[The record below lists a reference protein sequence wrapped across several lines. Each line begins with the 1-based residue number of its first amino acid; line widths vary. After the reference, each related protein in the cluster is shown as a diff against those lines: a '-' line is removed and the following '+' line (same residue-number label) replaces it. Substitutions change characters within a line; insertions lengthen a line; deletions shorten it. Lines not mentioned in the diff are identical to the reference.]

1 MDSVDIILLEI
12 CKLHDGHVCKT
23 ASYIYHKSVIEYPR
37 IGVEMI
43 TVLNNHKPTFKMRQ
57 SRFVVRD
64 LKVLDSSITKSVSS
78 LSPAFCNARK
88 IINTKQCRKSLEWVR
103 FRMNSKYN
111 DQDSRKP
118 EAIKSVQTFFLSIA
132 IILHKQVKRISHTP
146 CEGTFSLNYAQ
157 KNLTPN
163 QRFIKH

>member
-43 TVLNNHKPTFKMRQ
+43 TALNNHKPTFKVRQ

-88 IINTKQCRKSLEWVR
+88 IINTKQCRKR
-103 FRMNSKYN
+103 FRMS
-111 DQDSRKP
+111 
-118 EAIKSVQTFFLSIA
+118 
-132 IILHKQVKRISHTP
+132 QV
-146 CEGTFSLNYAQ
+146 
-157 KNLTPN
+157 
-163 QRFIKH
+163 

>member
-1 MDSVDIILLEI
+1 
-12 CKLHDGHVCKT
+12 
-23 ASYIYHKSVIEYPR
+23 
-37 IGVEMI
+37 
-43 TVLNNHKPTFKMRQ
+43 
-57 SRFVVRD
+57 
-64 LKVLDSSITKSVSS
+64 
-78 LSPAFCNARK
+78 
-88 IINTKQCRKSLEWVR
+88 
-103 FRMNSKYN
+103 MNSKYN

>member
-43 TVLNNHKPTFKMRQ
+43 TVLNNHKPTFKVRQ

-64 LKVLDSSITKSVSS
+64 LKVLDNSITKSVSS
-78 LSPAFCNARK
+78 LSPASCNARK

-118 EAIKSVQTFFLSIA
+118 KAIKSVQTFFLSIA

-146 CEGTFSLNYAQ
+146 RAGTFSLNYAQ